1 VRELQNALQR
11 FLATN
16 QLSLPDDVAGEAP
29 ECAENPADGR
39 DLNAAVEAVE
49 RRMIRQ
55 SLQKTQWH
63 RGKAADMLNIP
74 RRTLQRK
81 MVKYGFRAP
90 DGV

>member
-1 VRELQNALQR
+1 
-11 FLATN
+11 
-16 QLSLPDDVAGEAP
+16 
-29 ECAENPADGR
+29 
-39 DLNAAVEAVE
+39 
-49 RRMIRQ
+49 MIRQ
-55 SLQKTQWH
+55 SLQKTQWY

>member
-1 VRELQNALQR
+1 
-11 FLATN
+11 
-16 QLSLPDDVAGEAP
+16 
-29 ECAENPADGR
+29 
-39 DLNAAVEAVE
+39 
-49 RRMIRQ
+49 MIRQ